1 MEYELEVVVQGK
13 NRRVLSSSLSGSIHE
28 DESEVSVSLRK
39 IGSEKAVANK
49 HPQLSTAAVADA
61 TSCWPSTR
69 TLEDTQ
75 NLEISLLL
83 NPVVEKTR
91 DPSAKMALRPSW
103 MEREVM
109 NEETEEETER
119 EKKEARRVLSREW
132 LRKTDSVLMHL
143 LL

>member
-1 MEYELEVVVQGK
+1 MEFGLETVVQGK
-13 NRRVLSSSLSGSIHE
+13 DRKVLSSSLSGSIYE

-109 NEETEEETER
+109 NEETEDDGT
-119 EKKEARRVLSREW
+119 
-132 LRKTDSVLMHL
+132 RKR
-143 LL
+143 